1 MHVRSV
7 FLLHLHSLAQQVSTL
22 YLYSACTQT
31 FFSLNLLNL
40 FLGQVITINLFELYS
55 IAPIYNKPT
64 FA

>member
-7 FLLHLHSLAQQVSTL
+7 FLLHLHNFAQQVSTL
-22 YLYSACTQT
+22 CSACTQT
-31 FFSLNLLNL
+31 FFSLNLLKKNVR
-40 FLGQVITINLFELYS
+40 QVIAINLFELNS